1 MLAHI
6 ACLWPVNDI
15 YSCFLW
21 NLRAKRHR
29 SWNRASVQ
37 WKSRSYGLLIWQVL
51 PLHVSASKRSP
62 RRMQLFPN
70 FGIGFGFWLI
80 SDLPISEWCG
90 FPDSTSLIG
99 LRVNLHLTLQSWLNR
114 SFTWSCSS
122 ETSIF
127 WLKKNFLLSWF
138 SDCWKSQLCT
148 GVLPCYLARNV
159 TEFHL
164 FWNSDCLHAGFKYGR
179 IPETSKTHLLE
190 FYGVWH
196 FRDWNLAQLVSQ
208 C

>member
-6 ACLWPVNDI
+6 AWLWPVNDI
-15 YSCFLW
+15 YSNFFWSLF
-21 NLRAKRHR
+21 AKRNR

-51 PLHVSASKRSP
+51 PLHVSASKISP
-62 RRMQLFPN
+62 RRMQLFPT

-127 WLKKNFLLSWF
+127 WPKMKLLLSWF

-148 GVLPCYLARNV
+148 GVSPCYLARNV

-164 FWNSDCLHAGFKYGR
+164 FWNSDSNMAG
-179 IPETSKTHLLE
+179 IQIWPHTSN
-190 FYGVWH
+190 F
-196 FRDWNLAQLVSQ
+196 
-208 C
+208 